1 MTPLEIKV
9 VYPLSARGR
18 SVSRPVR
25 AAVRPVSASGALRL
39 GLLNILVAGLLY
51 YAAWWQADPF
61 IFRTLMMKTP
71 LPMPGFDLSH
81 MSSMFKS
88 QPAELNEPPVVEAT
102 ITTIYNIGGI
112 AAAKTMGS
120 VAYTWLTLSTG
131 AALALALAGGAS
143 LGSRLD
149 PSWRRKWTILVGGG
163 ALVILWLVY
172 DTATSYGWKYP
183 VNYSRWGAGAIVAFA
198 VLVGLVIS
206 ARSRALSRLAAVAL
220 LLSAIGSGVGIY
232 LWGQCGAL
240 EGTYSSIP
248 FIVGVFVV
256 HSLYGWLLWWP
267 LSTRWGR

>member
-25 AAVRPVSASGALRL
+25 AAVRPVSSGGALRL

-51 YAAWWQADPF
+51 FVAWWQVDPF

-71 LPMPGFDLSH
+71 LPGVDLSR
-81 MSSMFKS
+81 MSSMIKP
-88 QPAELNEPPVVEAT
+88 QPADGDEPPAAVAAPNP
-102 ITTIYNIGGI
+102 NIGGM
-112 AAAKTMGS
+112 AAAKTIGS

-143 LGSRLD
+143 LGSKLD

-163 ALVILWLVY
+163 ALVILWLLY
-172 DTATSYGWKYP
+172 DTAMSFGWKYP
-183 VNYSRWGAGAIVAFA
+183 VNYSRWGAGAFVAFA

-206 ARSRALSRLAAVAL
+206 AKSRALSRLAAVVL
-220 LLSAIGSGVGIY
+220 LLSAIGSAAGIY

-248 FIVGVFVV
+248 FILGVFFI
-256 HSLYGWLLWWP
+256 HSLYGWLLWP
-267 LSTRWGR
+267 LSARWGR